1 MLPISFP
8 GARLGRPQGAAL
20 TSHRALAAF
29 LTLTLLLAGF
39 APLPPP
45 AYALD
50 APIPLTPAD
59 GATTTVVNYPPLG
72 IPDFEWAPVPAATQ
86 YRLQLS
92 QDVGFASKQEWTT
105 NNTRYTPIDA
115 SKLSDG
121 PWYWRVRVEAP
132 SPPGAYSAIVTFTKQ
147 WATAEN
153 APALVSPAEGAT
165 LDFYDAPAFSWQP
178 VTGAAS
184 YRFQIASSPDGFSA
198 PRYNQITAATAHQ
211 PAAKLANGTYYW
223 RVIPLDAAS
232 REGTPSVVRRF
243 VAGYNRVP
251 VPLEPENNAYPTF
264 TPAFHWTA
272 VRGAEFYRL
281 QYTTDPAFFS
291 GVTTV
296 DTRNTAYTPSSE
308 LANDVNYYWRVR
320 AHAGAAIS
328 DWSPTRQFRKQWYLQ
343 PELLTPVNNY
353 QFVSDPLFSWTP
365 VPGAAS
371 YRFELHC
378 VNSFPASSQCGWIVE
393 TANPFYSLRPEGNK
407 WMGSA
412 TWYWRVT
419 PIDGSNGLG
428 QPSPVASFIYSPT
441 TLAPQ
446 LVSPLYYYPPS
457 VTLQPHEDRTA
468 SLPLFTWHRTIF
480 SDTQAAAYRVQVD
493 DDPLFR
499 SLDWS
504 FDTQNLSAVPT
515 ADQPFAP
522 VAGKDYY
529 WRVRVLDH
537 VGGNLLGEWSQRWR
551 TRIDLTLGLTQT
563 VAAAPT
569 LLRPADGAEFVE
581 TAPLLEWWPLA
592 GAGSYEVQ
600 ISADATFATD
610 IVESA
615 SVPYPAYAPR
625 GRLPYGTYYWRVRS
639 AGGVWSAAGRF
650 QVAAQSR
657 WRETRTLG
665 APLNRRQIAADPPGD
680 MTDGAFDLT
689 DLYAVQSKTFWFFS
703 FYAYRGAPNVIYAL
717 YLDQDH
723 RESSD
728 TAGDAAGYQV
738 ATIPAHRPEY
748 ALYIAQPTGDFTS
761 ADVAIYRRTGDAWAA
776 PQTLADVGGSL
787 YYSATAAY
795 LELQIPNT
803 AIGMDE
809 TTGSASVAL
818 FSLRA
823 AGGHAQDTVPSD
835 PAVAY
840 RTPDA
845 GGEITTLSRFTA
857 VSERLTLAAP
867 PTDATGDP
875 TTWPSVGPFAWHLP
889 VEVFGTW
896 WHGYQFQAAVDP
908 LFTTVIA
915 DYWMR
920 FGGPIY
926 APPSHT
932 QYEDLAGD
940 NTYYWRVRPLYIPTG
955 APIDHRG
962 AWSVPGRF
970 ERQGFVPENLRTSV
984 TFATPTFAWEMVE
997 GAESYE
1003 LQVGA
1008 DPGFG
1013 SPVISVTTTRNSYT
1027 PRDTLAQG
1035 TYYWRVRVRRQTNIA
1050 NRWTASQTLALAL
1063 PQPSGLIHNPAG
1075 VTPAAP
1081 TLCWTPLVVNSGD
1094 TPVLAA
1100 FKYRLQ
1106 TSPDPTFS
1114 TPTETSDTEQ
1124 ACWTPVKGY
1133 ADGAY
1138 YWRVALVDGNGR
1150 IGDYSAAATFTKQ
1163 YPAPVQV
1170 SPPPGSTLAE
1180 TPTFIWQHVAGAAK
1194 YKLETSLYPNF
1205 SPTLETVTTAN
1216 THFTTASRLTVDQI
1230 YHWRVA
1236 MVDKDG
1242 MQGPFAESTV
1252 SVAYADLQVYV
1263 AAPAIARPGE
1273 TITYTLTYANMG
1285 QGPAEG
1291 VQLTDALPAGV
1302 TSSQTP
1308 VWAIGH
1314 VGPGVIGSVAFTAT
1328 LNPALPCGAVL
1339 TNVGRISAASAET
1352 DTNNNE
1358 SRANTTVA
1366 CPDLLLIKS
1375 GPYTARSGEAIAY
1388 TLTYNNLGMGPA
1400 AAVQISDTLPAG
1412 VTSAGPLTWDL
1423 GTVNAGATGSFVVTA
1438 TVGAGVRCAAPLVN
1452 TARVTSSGGESD
1464 LSNNA
1469 AQWTTV
1475 VTCAPRPVYLP
1486 MVMQRGD

>member
-1 MLPISFP
+1 MP
-8 GARLGRPQGAAL
+8 GAW
-20 TSHRALAAF
+20 
-29 LTLTLLLAGF
+29 LTLRRGLMTTLALVLLLGGL
-39 APLPPP
+39 APLP
-45 AYALD
+45 AAHALD
-50 APIPLTPAD
+50 APLPLAPAD
-59 GATTTVVNYPPLG
+59 GAVTTIANYPPLG
-72 IPDFEWAPVPAATQ
+72 IPDFEWSAVTGATT
-86 YRLQLS
+86 YRLQYS
-92 QDVGFASKQEWTT
+92 QDVGFAVKQEVTT
-105 NNTRYTPIDA
+105 DNTRYTPIDA
-115 SKLSDG
+115 SKLPDG
-121 PWYWRVRVEAP
+121 LWYWRVRVEVP
-132 SPPGAYSAIVTFTKQ
+132 GPPGAYSAIMTFTKQ
-147 WATAEN
+147 WAAAAN

-165 LDFYDAPAFSWQP
+165 LDFYDAPAFAWQP

-184 YRFQIASSPDGFSA
+184 YRLQIAASPDGFSA
-198 PRYNQITAATAHQ
+198 PRYNQTTLATTHQ
-211 PAAKLANGTYYW
+211 PPAKLANGAYYW
-223 RVIPLDAAS
+223 RVIPLDAAG
-232 REGTPSVVRRF
+232 REGAASAVRGF
-243 VAGYNRVP
+243 TASYNRVP
-251 VPLEPENNAYPTF
+251 VPLAPEDNATPTF
-264 TPAFHWTA
+264 TPAFRWTA
-272 VRGAEFYRL
+272 VRGAELYRL
-281 QYTTDPAFFS
+281 QYATDPAFYS

-308 LANDVNYYWRVR
+308 LSNDVNYYWRVR
-320 AHAGAAIS
+320 AHAGAAIA

-378 VNSFPASSQCGWIVE
+378 VNSFPATSQCGWIVE
-393 TANPFYSLRPEGNK
+393 TTNPFYSLRPEGNK
-407 WMGSA
+407 WTGPA

-428 QPSPVASFIYSPT
+428 QASPASSYVYSPT
-441 TLAPQ
+441 VLAPQ
-446 LVSPLYYYPPS
+446 LVSPLYYYPPPA
-457 VTLQPHEDRTA
+457 TLQPHEDRTV
-468 SLPLFTWHRTIF
+468 SLPIFTWHRTVF

-499 SLDWS
+499 SPDWS
-504 FDTQNLSAVPT
+504 FDTQNQSAAPT
-515 ADQPFAP
+515 TDVPFAP
-522 VAGKDYY
+522 AAGRDYY
-529 WRVRVLDH
+529 WRVRVLDRM
-537 VGGNLLGEWSQRWR
+537 GGNLLGEWSQRWR
-551 TRIDLTLGLTQT
+551 TRIDLQGCQLSESWQPCPT

-569 LLRPADGAEFVE
+569 LLRPADAAEFVE

-592 GAGSYEVQ
+592 DTGTYEVQ
-600 ISADATFATD
+600 ISSDASFATD

-615 SVPYPAYAPR
+615 TVPYPAYTPR
-625 GRLPYGTYYWRVRS
+625 GRLAYGTYYWRVRS
-639 AGGVWSAAGRF
+639 AGGAWSAVGRF

-665 APLNRRQIAADPPGD
+665 APLNRQQIAADPAGD

-689 DLYAVQSKTFWFFS
+689 DLSAAQSKSFWYFS
-703 FYAYRGAPNVIYAL
+703 FYAYRGAPHVVHAL
-717 YLDQDH
+717 YLDLDH

-748 ALYIAQPTGDFTS
+748 ALYVAQPSGDFTP
-761 ADVAIYRRTGDAWAA
+761 ADVAIYRRNGDAWAA

-809 TTGSASVAL
+809 TTGSASVSL
-818 FSLRA
+818 FSLAA

-845 GGEITTLSRFTA
+845 GGETTTLSRFTA

-867 PTDATGDP
+867 PIVATGDP
-875 TTWPSVGPFAWHLP
+875 TSWPSVGPFAWHLP
-889 VEVFGTW
+889 VEVYGTW

-908 LFTTVIA
+908 LFTTVVW

-920 FGGPIY
+920 FGGSIY

-932 QYEDLAGD
+932 HYEDLRGD
-940 NTYYWRVRPLYIPTG
+940 NTYYWRVRPLYLPTG

-962 AWSVPGRF
+962 AWSAAGRF
-970 ERQGFVPENLRTSV
+970 ERQGFAPVNLRTSV
-984 TFATPTFAWEMVE
+984 TFATPTFAWDMVE

-1003 LQVGA
+1003 LQVSA

-1013 SPVISVTTTRNSYT
+1013 SPVISATTTRTSYT

-1035 TYYWRVRVRRQTNIA
+1035 AYYWRVRVRRQTNIA
-1050 NRWTASQTLALAL
+1050 NRWTASQTLTLTL
-1063 PQPSGLIHNPAG
+1063 PQPTGLTHDPAG
-1075 VTPAAP
+1075 VTPAVP
-1081 TLCWTPLVVNSGD
+1081 TLCWTPLVVSAEG

-1100 FKYRLQ
+1100 YKYRLQ
-1106 TSPDPTFS
+1106 ISPDPTFS
-1114 TPTETSDTEQ
+1114 TPTETTDTEQ
-1124 ACWTPVKGY
+1124 ACWTPIKGY
-1133 ADGAY
+1133 ADGTY

-1150 IGDYSAAATFTKQ
+1150 TGDYSPAATFTKQ

-1170 SPPPGSTLAE
+1170 YPPPGSTLAE
-1180 TPTFIWQHVAGAAK
+1180 TPTFIWQHVAGAAR
-1194 YKLETSLYPNF
+1194 YKLETSLYPTF
-1205 SPTLETVTTAN
+1205 SPALETVTTN
-1216 THFTTASRLTVDQI
+1216 NASYTSPRRLAVGQT

-1242 MQGPFAESTV
+1242 KQGPYAESTV
-1252 SVAYADLQVYV
+1252 SVAYADMQIFV

-1291 VQLTDALPAGV
+1291 VQVTDALPAGV
-1302 TSSQTP
+1302 ASSQTLI
-1308 VWAIGH
+1308 WTIGH

-1328 LNPALPCGAVL
+1328 LNSALPCGAVL
-1339 TNVGRISAASAET
+1339 TNVARVAAASAET
-1352 DTNNNE
+1352 DTTNNE
-1358 SRANTTVA
+1358 NRANTTVA
-1366 CPDLLLIKS
+1366 CPDLLLVKS
-1375 GPYTARSGEAIAY
+1375 GPYTARPGEAITY
-1388 TLTYNNLGMGPA
+1388 TLTYNNVGMGPA
-1400 AAVQISDTLPAG
+1400 AAVRISDTLPAG
-1412 VTSAGPLTWDL
+1412 VTSAGPLAWDL
-1423 GTVNAGATGSFVVTA
+1423 GTINAGATGARVIVA
-1438 TVGAGVRCAAPLVN
+1438 TIGAGVRCGALLVN
-1452 TARVTSSGGESD
+1452 TAAIASSGGESD

-1475 VTCAPRPVYLP
+1475 VTCTSRPIYLP
-1486 MVMQRGD
+1486 LVLARASAYTLR